1 MAKTNATLATR
12 ATTRSAKPKVAAG
25 TSLKQAQRAAMLLK
39 MIGDP
44 TRLHIVL
51 MLSVGE
57 HHVGELRET
66 LNQSQPAT
74 SHHLSLLR
82 HGSIIAPRRQGQ
94 KNYYALTGA
103 GERLVSIV
111 KTVLD

>member
-1 MAKTNATLATR
+1 ATR
-12 ATTRSAKPKVAAG
+12 ATTRSAKSKTAAG
-25 TSLKQAQRAAMLLK
+25 TSLKQARRAAILLK
-39 MIGDP
+39 MISDP

-51 MLSVGE
+51 MLSEEE
-57 HHVGELRET
+57 HHVGALRET

-74 SHHLSLLR
+74 SHHLALLR
-82 HGSIIAPRRQGQ
+82 HGNIIAPRRQGK

-111 KTVLD
+111 KAVLD